1 MTLGRTARGGGQRGF
16 TLLEVLIAVTI
27 LGVAIVSLLG
37 LQARNIRLVSEAE
50 DISVAG
56 SLASELIAAAH
67 VDPLLAEGVSSGRFS
82 DDPAEVD
89 DQSVFYAGS
98 AARRMAWTREVLPT
112 ALPDLLQVRI
122 KVHAAGADDELAELW
137 TAVRRPAS

>member
-1 MTLGRTARGGGQRGF
+1 MNARRARRCATRRGF

-37 LQARNIRLVSEAE
+37 LQARNLRLVSEAG

-56 SLASELIAAAH
+56 SLASQLIAAAH
-67 VDPLLAEGVSSGRFS
+67 VDRLLTEGVSKGSFS
-82 DDPAEVD
+82 DDPSEVD
-89 DQSVFYAGS
+89 NQSVFYAGT
-98 AARRMAWTREVLPT
+98 AARRMAWSREVLPT

-122 KVHAAGADDELAELW
+122 RVHAAGEDDELAELW